1 MEKMQHEETAAGR
14 IGLAKRFWEMQFKQK
29 CFYNCGSCVIKKHA
43 ISVAKKLGNVDE
55 VRASIQRTEA
65 CEVVAT
71 YSRPYR
77 WLPFFGRITFMIV
90 SDKGRQEFF
99 SVCKMNIMSMFKKHD
114 I

>member
-1 MEKMQHEETAAGR
+1 MQYEEIAECR
-14 IGLAKRFWEMQFKQK
+14 IGLAKRSWEMQFKQK

-43 ISVAKKLGNVDE
+43 ISVAKKSGNVDE
-55 VRASIQRTEA
+55 VRTSIQRIEA

-77 WLPFFGRITFMIV
+77 WLPLFGMITFMIV
-90 SDKGRQEFF
+90 SDKGHRELF
-99 SVCKMNIMSMFKKHD
+99 SVCKMNIMSMFKKYN